1 MFTQTKKVAYWAAV
15 IGLGTFVMFTLSFI
29 AILFVNPPFTW
40 TDMDS
45 LLLYTKSNPQAF
57 KYLGML
63 SMLLY
68 SLIFVVIVLC
78 ERSNMQN
85 GGRLFA
91 DIAAAFA
98 LAFCV
103 CICLNYFIQ
112 LTATRLQIMQGVTE
126 GVSQFTQSF
135 PISALSAVN
144 MLGWTVFYGLSTA
157 FLYLAYRTT
166 GEAKVLRRFCLI
178 NSAFMLISAVGY
190 AFQCIFV
197 LALCMNMGLGAAGFG
212 MLWCLIRKQKVL
224 LAIPGEVCRSH
235 SR

>member
-1 MFTQTKKVAYWAAV
+1 MFIDTIKAAYWAAL
-15 IGLGTFVMFTLSFI
+15 ISFGTFVLFTLSFL

-40 TDMDS
+40 TDMDAFIQ
-45 LLLYTKSNPQAF
+45 YTKSNPQTF

-68 SLIFVVIVLC
+68 SLLFVVIVMC
-78 ERSNMQN
+78 ERASIQTSS
-85 GGRLFA
+85 RLFA

-135 PISALSAVN
+135 PISVLSAIN

-166 GEAKVLRRFCLI
+166 DEAKALRRFCLI
-178 NSAFMLISAVGY
+178 NSALMLISAVGY
-190 AFQCIFV
+190 AFQWVYV
-197 LALCMNMGLGAAGFG
+197 LALCMNLGLGAAGFG
-212 MLWCLIRKQKVL
+212 MLWCLIRKQK
-224 LAIPGEVCRSH
+224 A
-235 SR
+235 

>member
-1 MFTQTKKVAYWAAV
+1 MLTQTKKAAYWAAL
-15 IGLGTFVMFTLSFI
+15 IGLGTFVLFTLSFL

-40 TDMDS
+40 TGMDAFIQ
-45 LLLYTKSNPQAF
+45 YTKSNPQAF
-57 KYLGML
+57 KYLSML

-78 ERSNMQN
+78 ERSSIQTS
-85 GGRLFA
+85 GRLFA

-112 LTATRLQIMQGVTE
+112 LTATRLQIIEGYTE
-126 GVSQFTQSF
+126 GLSQYTQSF
-135 PISALSAVN
+135 PISALSAIN
-144 MLGWTVFYGLSTA
+144 MLGWTVFYGLSTG

-178 NSAFMLISAVGY
+178 NSAFMLISAFGY
-190 AFQCIFV
+190 AFQWINV

-212 MLWCLIRKQKVL
+212 ILWCLMRKNK
-224 LAIPGEVCRSH
+224 A
-235 SR
+235 